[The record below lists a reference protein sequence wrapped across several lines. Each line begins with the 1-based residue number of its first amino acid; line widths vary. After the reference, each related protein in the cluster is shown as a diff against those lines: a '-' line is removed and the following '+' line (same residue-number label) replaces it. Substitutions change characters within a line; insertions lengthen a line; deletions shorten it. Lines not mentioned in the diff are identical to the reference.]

1 MLIKKTLALADCEIK
16 LDGASG
22 VFAGYASVFGS
33 VDSYGDTILP
43 GAYKRTL
50 KQNGMPKMFL
60 QHDAYGLPIGKWT
73 DAREDDK
80 GLFVEGELTL
90 GMSRADDTYA
100 ALKHGTIDGLSVG
113 YYLRANDYVA
123 REDGG
128 RDIKHISK
136 LVEVSVVTF
145 PADGA
150 ARIDLASVKSAIEEV
165 DSIREFERLLRDAGG
180 FDTASAKTLLAKARE
195 LFAQRDAGDETG
207 AGNTADELAA
217 LAIHPLIRRYRNQ
230 ETAP

>member
-1 MLIKKTLALADCEIK
+1 MLIKKTLALAACEIK
-16 LDGASG
+16 LEGDAGT
-22 VFAGYASVFGS
+22 FAGYASVFGG
-33 VDSYGDTILP
+33 VDSYGDTIMP

-73 DAREDDK
+73 NAIEDDK
-80 GLFVEGELTL
+80 GLWVEGELTI
-90 GMSRADDTYA
+90 GMTRADDTYA
-100 ALKHGTIDGLSVG
+100 ALKHGTLDGLSIG

-128 RDIKHISK
+128 RDIKHVSK

-150 ARIDLASVKSAIEEV
+150 ARVDIDSVKSAGLDQLETIK
-165 DSIREFERLLRDAGG
+165 DFEYFLRDAGG
-180 FDTASAKTLLAKARE
+180 MSRELAKALASRAKVVFGQRE
-195 LFAQRDAGDETG
+195 ADADPAQ
-207 AGNTADELAA
+207 NQQIADRIARLS
-217 LAIHPLIRRYRNQ
+217 LVLPR
-230 ETAP
+230 

>member
-22 VFAGYASVFGS
+22 TFAGYASVFGG
-33 VDSYGDTILP
+33 VDSVGDTIMP

-50 KQNGMPKMFL
+50 KQYGMPKMFL

-73 DAREDDK
+73 NAVEDDK

-100 ALKHGTIDGLSVG
+100 ALKHGTLDGLSIG
-113 YYLRANDYVA
+113 YILRANDYVA

-128 RDIKHISK
+128 RDIKHVSK

-145 PADGA
+145 PADAA
-150 ARIDLASVKSAIEEV
+150 ARVDGASVKSAIDEI

-180 FDTASAKTLLAKARE
+180 FDASIAKVLLAKARD
-195 LFAQRDAGDETG
+195 LFAQRDAGDDR
-207 AGNTADELAA
+207 AGNTAGELAA
-217 LAIHPLIRRYRNQ
+217 MAVHPLIRKFR
-230 ETAP
+230 